1 VATPYA
7 SRSNRGE
14 PYALGPIAPH
24 NATLCFYSDS
34 HSMAIYTIRPNRTP
48 TNRPLM
54 YLKYTHFLA
63 VVLFS
68 SGTTFEDELS
78 SGVME
83 AVSADLM
90 TSVAACSVAI

>member
-1 VATPYA
+1 
-7 SRSNRGE
+7 
-14 PYALGPIAPH
+14 
-24 NATLCFYSDS
+24 
-34 HSMAIYTIRPNRTP
+34 MAIYTIRQNRTP
-48 TNRPLM
+48 TNRPLI

-78 SGVME
+78 LAVME

-90 TSVAACSVAI
+90 TGVAACSVAT